1 MIENKKIVNKYDDT
15 KLLFCTFAV
24 QNNFSMHRKVIQQ
37 DSLITQDNTPS
48 MPLRDAHLG
57 GLLFL

>member
-1 MIENKKIVNKYDDT
+1 MGI
-15 KLLFCTFAV
+15 FAV
-24 QNNFSMHRKVIQQ
+24 QKDFSMHRKVAQQ

-48 MPLRDAHLG
+48 MPLCDAHLG

>member
-1 MIENKKIVNKYDDT
+1 MIKHIKIVNKYDDT
-15 KLLFCTFAV
+15 ILLFCIFAV
-24 QNNFSMHRKVIQQ
+24 QKNFSMHRKVAQQ

-48 MPLRDAHLG
+48 LPLRDAHLG

>member
-1 MIENKKIVNKYDDT
+1 MIKNKKIVNKYDDT
-15 KLLFCTFAV
+15 MFVFCTFAV
-24 QNNFSMHRKVIQQ
+24 PNNFSMHRKVSQQ

-48 MPLRDAHLG
+48 MPLRDAHLE

>member
-1 MIENKKIVNKYDDT
+1 MIDNKKIVNKYDDIT
-15 KLLFCTFAV
+15 LLFCTFVV
-24 QNNFSMHRKVIQQ
+24 QKDFTLRRKVINK